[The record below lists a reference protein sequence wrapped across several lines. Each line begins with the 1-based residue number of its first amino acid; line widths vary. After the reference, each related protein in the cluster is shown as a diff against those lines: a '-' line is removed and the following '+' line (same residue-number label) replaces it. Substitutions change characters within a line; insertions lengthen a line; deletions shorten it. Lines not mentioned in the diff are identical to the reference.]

1 MNSTILIVDDEEDIR
16 DLVSDILTD
25 EGYQCCTA
33 ANSVETFAEI
43 EKNKPSIVL
52 LDIWLQGSDL
62 DGLGILEVIKEKYPF
77 IPVIMISG
85 HGTIE
90 TAVTS
95 IKYGAYDYI
104 EKPFTPEKLNI
115 TVKRAAEASRLK
127 RENIELKKK
136 IANKPELVGNSNSI
150 QQLKANIEKVAV
162 TSSRVLIKGEYGS
175 GKELAAKLIHKLSN
189 QRNFPFV
196 TINGSVID
204 NTKVKNDLLGDPTE
218 KKFGLAELV
227 AKGTLYIDNI
237 AALPIDIQRNI
248 LKFVQGS
255 KDSQSATKYN
265 VRIIGSISE
274 SSSEAIKAGRLLKDL
289 YNRINVVSINIPS
302 LRERKEDIE
311 DLAHFFAKNIAKS
324 EGFAPK
330 TITHDVIANL
340 QAMDWPGNIRELEN
354 FIEKL
359 FIASNT
365 KNTSA
370 ITIDLLDEMKEERSK
385 SKSSYSPYGDI
396 DFMSLSLRQAREEFE
411 RHYLSSQM
419 SRFNNNISK
428 TSVFVGMERS
438 ALHRKLKMLNIHGNG
453 GNAEDDNYN
462 EEIEREE
469 IA

>member
-1 MNSTILIVDDEEDIR
+1 MNNTILIVDDEEDIR

-33 ANSVETFAEI
+33 ANSVEAFAEI

-95 IKYGAYDYI
+95 IRYGAYDYI

-115 TVKRAAEASRLK
+115 TVKRASEASRLK

-136 IANKPELVGNSNSI
+136 IASKPELIGESNAI
-150 QQLKANIEKVAV
+150 QQLKINIEKVST

-175 GKELAAKLIHKLSN
+175 GKELAAKLVHKLSDK
-189 QRNFPFV
+189 RNYPFV
-196 TINGSVID
+196 TINGSVIN
-204 NTKVKNDLLGDPTE
+204 NTKVKNDLLGDPSV
-218 KKFGLAELV
+218 KKFGVAELV

-237 AALPIDIQRNI
+237 SELPLDTQKNI
-248 LKFVQGS
+248 LKFVQGN
-255 KDSQSATKYN
+255 KDSQSSTKYN
-265 VRIIGSISE
+265 VRVIGSISE
-274 SSSEAIKAGRLLKDL
+274 NPNEAIKSGRLFKDL
-289 YNRINVVSINIPS
+289 YNRINVVSLSVPS
-302 LRERKEDIE
+302 LKERKEDIE
-311 DLAHFFAKNIAKS
+311 HLSRFFMKNIAKS

-330 TITHDVIANL
+330 EITKEVIANL

-354 FIEKL
+354 FLEKL
-359 FIASNT
+359 FIIANIR
-365 KNTSA
+365 KLH
-370 ITIDLLDEMKEERSK
+370 TISLDLLEEIKEQNGK
-385 SKSSYSPYGDI
+385 AKSSQNLYGDI

-411 RHYLSSQM
+411 RHYLASQM

-438 ALHRKLKMLNIHGNG
+438 ALHRKLKMLNIHGSN
-453 GNAEDDNYN
+453 NPDSESKESTS
-462 EEIEREE
+462 EEEM
-469 IA
+469 A